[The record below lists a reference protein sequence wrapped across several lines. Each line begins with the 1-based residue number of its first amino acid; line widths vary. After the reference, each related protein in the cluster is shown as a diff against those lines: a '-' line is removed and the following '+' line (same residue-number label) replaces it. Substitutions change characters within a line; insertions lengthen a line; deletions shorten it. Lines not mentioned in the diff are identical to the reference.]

1 MRLYKYL
8 VNDYYSEF
16 LSALLAVLARLE
28 CVSVAP
34 AAAGANFAKW
44 QHLES
49 LYGKGVFLEGLL
61 SCLNCGLDVWVHHH
75 SASSFAGGVE
85 AADAQTALDSASQLV
100 RSKLGD
106 ILRKRLLVV
115 DEHPTLTRMFTF
127 AQHFD
132 GLLLWHFLGLD
143 PQILQCK
150 NVFRM
155 IEP

>member
-1 MRLYKYL
+1 M
-8 VNDYYSEF
+8 F
-16 LSALLAVLARLE
+16 IA
-28 CVSVAP
+28 
-34 AAAGANFAKW
+34 
-44 QHLES
+44 
-49 LYGKGVFLEGLL
+49 GLL
-61 SCLNCGLDVWVHHH
+61 SCLNCGLDVWVHHL
-75 SASSFAGGVE
+75 SASSCAGGVE

-132 GLLLWHFLGLD
+132 GLLLWHILGLE